1 MEVLV
6 VVEEVDDDGLVEV
19 DVEVELELLEE
30 ELLEDVVDALAVI
43 VKLVPSLVSKEGLAR
58 TLEPLFETIMI
69 ALFGN
74 DPIEEVVDPIVAKSV
89 FATEV

>member
-1 MEVLV
+1 VLV
-6 VVEEVDDDGLVEV
+6 VVEEVGDDELVEV
-19 DVEVELELLEE
+19 EVEVELELGLLE

-43 VKLVPSLVSKEGLAR
+43 VKLVPSLVSAEGVAR
-58 TLEPLFETIMI
+58 TLVPLFETIVM

-74 DPIEEVVDPIVAKSV
+74 AAIEDVVVPIVAKSV